1 MRQSNDVPDHH
12 SLGYGCMM
20 PGVLLEYPSS
30 GRIRVRTAF
39 STPLTNEHCKSM
51 SWDRIMTSTHKWLFC
66 ISRICTWG
74 VLRSPKRDC
83 PPNKWV
89 PAAKLCGG
97 MVAIEAGPEKGVGG
111 NIKADSHSGRQGI
124 AGLTSPLR

>member
-1 MRQSNDVPDHH
+1 MRLSYDALDHD
-12 SLGYGCMM
+12 SLGNGCMM

-51 SWDRIMTSTHKWLFC
+51 SWDRIMTPNYKWLFC

-74 VLRSPKRDC
+74 PKRDC
-83 PPNKWV
+83 PPNKRV
-89 PAAKLCGG
+89 PVAKLCGG

-111 NIKADSHSGRQGI
+111 NKKADAQSGR
-124 AGLTSPLR
+124 